1 MDKENL
7 KDRVQML
14 KFECQKEK
22 LKEKEVQM
30 IKFRFQATLH
40 VGDEIREINGI
51 SVANQVKYY
60 DDGGISFVNL

>member
-51 SVANQVKYY
+51 SVANQVKDY
-60 DDGGISFVNL
+60 DMVE